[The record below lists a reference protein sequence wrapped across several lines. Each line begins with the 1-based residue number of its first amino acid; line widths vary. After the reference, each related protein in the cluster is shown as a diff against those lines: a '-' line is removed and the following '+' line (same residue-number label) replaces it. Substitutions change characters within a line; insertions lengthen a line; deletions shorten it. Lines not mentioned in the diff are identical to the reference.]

1 MAKDQDFHWGKM
13 ASVGLEVAGGV
24 ALGLVVGGW
33 IDRKLGCGPWG
44 TLIGAAC
51 GLAGGMYL
59 MIKEALRLNKD

>member
-1 MAKDQDFHWGKM
+1 VADNKVPNWGKM
-13 ASVGLEVAGGV
+13 ASVGLEIAVGV

-33 IDRKLGCGPWG
+33 LDRRFGWKPWG
-44 TLIGAAC
+44 TLIGAVL